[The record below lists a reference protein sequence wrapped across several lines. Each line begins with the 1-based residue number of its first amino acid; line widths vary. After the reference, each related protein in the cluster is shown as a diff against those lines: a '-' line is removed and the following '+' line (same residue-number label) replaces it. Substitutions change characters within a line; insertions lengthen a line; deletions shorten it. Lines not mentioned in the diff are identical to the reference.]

1 MKLQCKCSDN
11 CACRNCRHVQELR
24 AIALHFKNEGA
35 TEHGNALFKL
45 YTEID
50 TELRQ
55 SSRAQQRLNDTN
67 GNAAQSPQI
76 HRG

>member
-1 MKLQCKCSDN
+1 MALQCKCSDN
-11 CACRNCRHVQELR
+11 CACRNCRHLQELR

-35 TEHGNALFKL
+35 TEHGNALMTL
-45 YTEID
+45 YTNIE

-55 SSRAQQRLNDTN
+55 SSRAQQRMAGASTN
-67 GNAAQSPQI
+67 GAASQI